1 MPREPAM
8 HSRHLEKMAAFDL
21 AQRNSTDHHGAA
33 A

>member
-1 MPREPAM
+1 
-8 HSRHLEKMAAFDL
+8 MAAFDL